1 MNITQYENSIFY
13 SITPNRLSA
22 FLSRKGWQRLN
33 HPNTKLIVFEGE
45 SLVIEQAVT
54 VVFPSDS
61 TFTDYYSRLN
71 DTLRLL
77 SKHLGIPF
85 SKVIYYIS
93 HWNRDVMRIRIQAEV
108 NEDQLL
114 PFSNAADI
122 INKYKDFVAF
132 AACTE
137 AEPKRF
143 YGRVSK
149 TGKEFAD
156 NCKFGHTFV
165 GSFGITIESPI
176 PLEPQLPLPGFPVS
190 RPFHRAVT
198 ERIATGYINLNDAV
212 LKEDPSIIV
221 KNHRNGFS
229 GNMCE
234 ILTNVYDSTDG
245 REVNHSIIW
254 ASELTPPEHLENPTV
269 RMTEKSYEILKNAA
283 ADLQKVDEPEEDK
296 TVIGII
302 TQLKSKVPPVETI
315 EFTGATRTIV
325 INWEIEKQ
333 TPINIHI
340 QIPLDEYRKACD
352 AHKNGRKI
360 KVIGKPEKHGKYW
373 YLVEH
378 HSFIVI

>member
-45 SLVIEQAVT
+45 SLVIGQAVT

-77 SKHLGIPF
+77 SKHLNIPF
-85 SKVIYYIS
+85 SKVIDCIS

-108 NEDQLL
+108 DEDQLL
-114 PFSNAADI
+114 SFSNAADI
-122 INKYKDFVAF
+122 INKYREFVAF

-143 YGRVSK
+143 YGRISK

-176 PLEPQLPLPGFPVS
+176 PLDPQLPLPNFPVS

-212 LKEDPSIIV
+212 LREDPSIIV

-234 ILTNVYDSTDG
+234 ILTDIYDSTDG
-245 REVNHSIIW
+245 
-254 ASELTPPEHLENPTV
+254 
-269 RMTEKSYEILKNAA
+269 
-283 ADLQKVDEPEEDK
+283 
-296 TVIGII
+296 
-302 TQLKSKVPPVETI
+302 
-315 EFTGATRTIV
+315 
-325 INWEIEKQ
+325 
-333 TPINIHI
+333 
-340 QIPLDEYRKACD
+340 
-352 AHKNGRKI
+352 
-360 KVIGKPEKHGKYW
+360 
-373 YLVEH
+373 
-378 HSFIVI
+378 

>member
-77 SKHLGIPF
+77 SKHLNIPF
-85 SKVIYYIS
+85 SKVIDCIS

-108 NEDQLL
+108 DEDQLL

-176 PLEPQLPLPGFPVS
+176 PLDPQLPLPGFPVS

-254 ASELTPPEHLENPTV
+254 ASELTPPERLENPTV
-269 RMTEKSYEILKNAA
+269 RMTEKSYEILKSAA